1 MTGNRRKS
9 LSNFLRHE
17 LAPPS
22 SGGPTPDVAESVSS
36 DVTPPP
42 ALALVPAEPTT
53 SLPVT
58 RDIEEAASAPQT
70 GSSVVPD
77 SVSTTGEGPRY
88 LQLTRKEVRFRD
100 DHLEALDKLARR
112 LQRAR
117 RGHTGERITE
127 NTLVRVAVAALLQRA
142 DDLMGKTEA
151 ELLESLLAHPN
162 TRTR

>member
-1 MTGNRRKS
+1 
-9 LSNFLRHE
+9 
-17 LAPPS
+17 
-22 SGGPTPDVAESVSS
+22 
-36 DVTPPP
+36 
-42 ALALVPAEPTT
+42 
-53 SLPVT
+53 VT

-70 GSSVVPD
+70 GSSFVPD

-151 ELLESLLAHPN
+151 ELLESLLAPPN
-162 TRTR
+162 SRTR

>member
-9 LSNFLRHE
+9 LSNFLRDE

-22 SGGPTPDVAESVSS
+22 SGGPTSDVAESVSS
-36 DVTPPP
+36 DVP
-42 ALALVPAEPTT
+42 ASPVLALVPADAPP
-53 SLPVT
+53 PVT
-58 RDIEEAASAPQT
+58 RAIEEAASARQI
-70 GSSVVPD
+70 GSSAVPD
-77 SVSTTGEGPRY
+77 SVSTADEGPRY

-117 RGHTGERITE
+117 RGHPGERITE

-142 DDLMGKTEA
+142 DDLMGRTEA
-151 ELLESLLAHPN
+151 ELLESLLAAPN
-162 TRTR
+162 NRTQ

>member
-1 MTGNRRKS
+1 VTGNRRKS

-36 DVTPPP
+36 DVTHPP
-42 ALALVPAEPTT
+42 ALALVPAEPPT
-53 SLPVT
+53 SPPVT

-70 GSSVVPD
+70 GSSFVPD

-151 ELLESLLAHPN
+151 ELLESLLAPPN
-162 TRTR
+162 SRTR

>member
-1 MTGNRRKS
+1 VTGNRRKS
-9 LSNFLRHE
+9 LSNFLRDE

-22 SGGPTPDVAESVSS
+22 SAGPTLDVAESVSS
-36 DVTPPP
+36 YVTTPP
-42 ALALVPAEPTT
+42 ALALVPAEPQQN
-53 SLPVT
+53 PVT
-58 RDIEEAASAPQT
+58 RNIEEATSAPQT

-142 DDLMGKTEA
+142 DDLMGRTEA
-151 ELLESLLAHPN
+151 ELLESLLAPPN
-162 TRTR
+162 NRTQ

>member
-9 LSNFLRHE
+9 LSNFLRDE

-22 SGGPTPDVAESVSS
+22 PSGPAPEVSESVSS
-36 DVTPPP
+36 DVAAPP
-42 ALALVPAEPTT
+42 ALVLVPAEP
-53 SLPVT
+53 PVPH
-58 RDIEEAASAPQT
+58 DVEEAASASQT

-77 SVSTTGEGPRY
+77 SVSTTSEGPRY

-117 RGHTGERITE
+117 RGHAGERITE

-142 DDLMGKTEA
+142 DDLRGRTEA
-151 ELLESLLAHPN
+151 ELLESLLAPPSDRN
-162 TRTR
+162 Q